1 METIILEY
9 DGPIGILKFN
19 RPEVLNA
26 LNRQVFS
33 ELISVLSKIEKE
45 KLPKALILTG
55 SGDKAFVAG
64 TDITEMETL
73 SSFEARE
80 FALFARQAIDKI
92 YGLDRPV
99 IAAINGFALGG
110 GCEVAM
116 ACDIRIASEKAKLG
130 QPETTLAIL
139 PGSGGTQRL
148 PRLIG
153 LSKAKQLIF
162 TGEIIDAKRALELGL
177 VDLVVPH
184 DQLMIEAK
192 KMASTISNKSK
203 ICLALAKSAIN
214 RGWDMDLQTALDYE
228 IECFSQ
234 CFATRD
240 QKEGMRA
247 FLEKR
252 KPNFKDE

>member
-1 METIILEY
+1 METVILEY

-33 ELISVLSKIEKE
+33 ELMSVLSRIERERFLKV
-45 KLPKALILTG
+45 LILTG

-64 TDITEMETL
+64 TDITEMENL
-73 SSFEARE
+73 SCFEARE
-80 FALFARQAIDKI
+80 FALLARQAIDKI
-92 YGLDRPV
+92 YSLDCPV

-110 GCEVAM
+110 GCEVAL

-130 QPETTLAIL
+130 QPETNLAIL

-184 DQLMIEAK
+184 DQLMTEAK

-203 ICLALAKSAIN
+203 ICLVLAKSAIN
-214 RGWDMDLQTALDYE
+214 RGWDMDLKTALDYE

-234 CFATRD
+234 CFATKD